1 MLGGWKGLAFRT
13 GLHPWAPHD
22 RLPGAGA
29 GSEILICG
37 NKRILVQAFG
47 VTTPDAMA
55 AEARCCRCQL
65 NPCSAGAEDRTV
77 DYSIILSLGGSN
89 KASQYAMAGAGEG

>member
-1 MLGGWKGLAFRT
+1 MR
-13 GLHPWAPHD
+13 
-22 RLPGAGA
+22 
-29 GSEILICG
+29 ILICD
-37 NKRILVQAFG
+37 NKQVAG
-47 VTTPDAMA
+47 VGF
-55 AEARCCRCQL
+55 

>member
-1 MLGGWKGLAFRT
+1 MSGGLFGGRKGLAFRA
-13 GLHPWAPHD
+13 GGSSVGSARPAA
-22 RLPGAGA
+22 RGGA
-29 GSEILICG
+29 EVRILICD
-37 NKRILVQAFG
+37 NKQVAG
-47 VTTPDAMA
+47 VGF
-55 AEARCCRCQL
+55 